1 MPTQV
6 SAMLGNILRLEAA
19 KALPCGAY
27 GSFGWSGE
35 AVDILHG
42 RLKDSGFPI
51 AFDPI
56 KIQFRPDAKAI
67 QVCEESGTDLAQGIL
82 KARKKQQV
90 QTERRATNTGA
101 ANTSGAA
108 QAMGRVVGSLS
119 VVTCKDGDAE
129 SAMLASWISQASFD
143 PPGLTVAVK
152 RDRATES
159 LMVNGNNF
167 NVNILKQGEE
177 GPLIKAMM
185 KKFGPGEDRFAN
197 VKHSRSEE
205 TECVILDD
213 AVSVL
218 ECTVADRMDAG
229 DHFLVYGMVK
239 DGSVLDSS
247 AVSAVHH
254 RKSGAS
260 Y

>member
-1 MPTQV
+1 MQ
-6 SAMLGNILRLEAA
+6 
-19 KALPCGAY
+19 
-27 GSFGWSGE
+27 
-35 AVDILHG
+35 
-42 RLKDSGFPI
+42 
-51 AFDPI
+51 
-56 KIQFRPDAKAI
+56 
-67 QVCEESGTDLAQGIL
+67 
-82 KARKKQQV
+82 
-90 QTERRATNTGA
+90 
-101 ANTSGAA
+101 
-108 QAMGRVVGSLS
+108 
-119 VVTCKDGDAE
+119 
-129 SAMLASWISQASFD
+129 
-143 PPGLTVAVK
+143 
-152 RDRATES
+152 
-159 LMVNGNNF
+159 VNGNNF